1 MPLPRRALPLLAAG
15 LLPAPAL
22 AQRGDRRS
30 LRFVPSGD
38 LFSLDSLWSSAAVA
52 GIASLLVYD
61 MLYSLDAA
69 MQPRPQMV
77 GREEESAD
85 RTRLVLT
92 LREGL
97 RFSDG
102 EPVRAADAVASVKRW
117 MQRNSVG
124 LRVAAALD
132 ELAALDDRRL
142 EFRLKR
148 PFPQLRYGL
157 ASCFILPERLARTSA
172 FTEVKEMIGS
182 GPFTFAAEERVI
194 GDRAVFRR
202 NPAYVS
208 REEAPSGFAGG
219 RPVLLERVEFRTLPD
234 PASAAAALQR
244 GEVDYLYQ
252 PGFDLI
258 PRLRRQRDLRIETP
272 NKHGWLSLLNL
283 NCAAP
288 PFDNPALR
296 RAVLAA
302 VNQDDFMEAAVGRE
316 AGIPWGQVGCF
327 ATASPLETMAGRE
340 TLPPREPETL
350 RRLVRESGY
359 AGEKV
364 VLMMATDSPVHTL
377 FGPVAEQMLK
387 GIGLNVE
394 AQAMDFGSMMQRFRS
409 REATAAGGW
418 SCFTVNWTGYT
429 TISPAGH
436 TLLVGNDKD
445 RLMPGLVDAWYD
457 ATDLPAQRQAAEA
470 ISRHF
475 YAEPPFAPL
484 GALPAP
490 VAVRASVQ
498 GVLESGVPVFWNI
511 RKEG

>member
-1 MPLPRRALPLLAAG
+1 MSFPRRSLPGLAAG
-15 LLPAPAL
+15 LLAAPAL
-22 AQRGDRRS
+22 AQRADART

-38 LFSLDSLWSSAAVA
+38 LFSLDSLWASAAVA
-52 GIASLLVYD
+52 GIASYLVYD
-61 MLYSLDAA
+61 MLYSPDAA
-69 MQPRPQMV
+69 MVPRPQMV
-77 GREEESAD
+77 GREDENPE
-85 RTRLVLT
+85 RTRLTLT
-92 LREGL
+92 LRDGL

-102 EPVRAADAVASVKRW
+102 EPVRAADCVASIRRF

-124 LRVAAALD
+124 LRMAAVIDDLS
-132 ELAALDDRRL
+132 ALDDTRL

-157 ASCFILPERLARTSA
+157 ANCFVLPERLAKTSA

-182 GPFTFAAEERVI
+182 GPFTFLAEERVI
-194 GDRAVFRR
+194 GHSAAFRR
-202 NPAYVS
+202 NPGYTA
-208 REEAPSGFAGG
+208 RQEAPSGFAGG
-219 RPVLLERVEFRTLPD
+219 RPLHLERVEFRTLPD

-252 PGFDLI
+252 PAFDLI
-258 PRLRRQRDLRIETP
+258 PRLRRQRDIRIETP
-272 NKHGWLSLLNL
+272 NRHGWLSLLNL

-316 AGIPWGQVGCF
+316 AGIPWGQAGCF
-327 ATASPLETMAGRE
+327 ATASPIETMAGRE
-340 TLPPREPETL
+340 TLPPRNPEAL
-350 RRLVRESGY
+350 RRLVREAGY
-359 AGEKV
+359 TGQKV
-364 VLMMATDSPVHTL
+364 VLMMASDSPVHSL

-394 AQAMDFGSMMQRFRS
+394 LQSMDFGSVMQRFRS
-409 REATAAGGW
+409 REATSAGHW

-429 TISPAGH
+429 TVSPAGH
-436 TLLVGNDKD
+436 TLLVGNEKD
-445 RLMPGLVDAWYD
+445 ARMPALVDAWYD
-457 ATDLPAQRQAAEA
+457 APDLPAQKQAGEA

-475 YAEPPFAPL
+475 YQEPPFAPL

-490 VAVRASVQ
+490 IAVRANVQ

-511 RKEG
+511 RKD

>member
-1 MPLPRRALPLLAAG
+1 MTITRRSLPLLGSG
-15 LLPAPAL
+15 LLGAPAF
-22 AQRGDRRS
+22 AQRADQRT

-38 LFSLDSLWSSAAVA
+38 LYSLDQLWASAAVA
-52 GIASLLVYD
+52 GIASHLVYE
-61 MLYSLDAA
+61 MLYTLDAG
-69 MQPRPQMV
+69 MVPRPQMV
-77 GREEESAD
+77 GREEENAG

-92 LREGL
+92 LRDGL

-102 EPVRAADAVASVKRW
+102 EPVRAIDCVASVRRW

-124 LRVAAALD
+124 LRMAAALE
-132 ELAALDDRRL
+132 ELSALDDRRL

-157 ASCFILPERLARTSA
+157 TSCWVMPERLAKTSA
-172 FTEVKEMIGS
+172 FTEVKEVVGS
-182 GPFTFAAEERVI
+182 GPFLFVPEERVI
-194 GDRAVFRR
+194 GHHAVFRR
-202 NPAYVS
+202 NPGYVS
-208 REEAPSGFAGG
+208 RDEAPSGHAGG
-219 RPVLLERVEFRTLPD
+219 RPFHLDRIEFRTLPD

-258 PRLRRQRDLRIETP
+258 ARLRRQRDLRIATP
-272 NKHGWLSLLNL
+272 IQHGWLSLLNL
-283 NCAAP
+283 NCVAP

-316 AGIPWGQVGCF
+316 AGTPWGQAGCF
-327 ATASPLETMAGRE
+327 SAGSPLETMAGRE
-340 TLPPREPETL
+340 TLPPREPKTL

-359 AGEKV
+359 SGQKV
-364 VLMMATDSPVHTL
+364 VLMMASDSPVHSL
-377 FGPVAEQMLK
+377 FGPVAEQMLR

-394 AQAMDFGSMMQRFRS
+394 LQSMDFGSVMQRFRS
-409 REATAAGGW
+409 REATASGGW

-429 TISPAGH
+429 TVSPANH
-436 TLLVGNDKD
+436 TLLVGNEKD
-445 RLMPGLVDAWYD
+445 TRMAALVDAWYD
-457 ATDLPAQRQAAEA
+457 APDLPAEKVAAEA

-475 YAEPPFAPL
+475 YQEPPFAPI

-490 VAVRASVQ
+490 VALRAEVQ
-498 GVLESGVPVFWNI
+498 GVLDAGLPVFWNI
-511 RKEG
+511 RKG